1 MGSRIS
7 RKFHFL
13 FGALSLLF
21 IGLFLHFIWLDQSF
35 DEAESVNKIQQ
46 KFSQEVYKL
55 QKEMI
60 PVIEKL
66 ENNSGANFSN
76 LQTTTSYPY
85 YIFNNGR
92 MVFWS
97 DYRYVPAYRYLRGD
111 YEFKFIKTLRKNFV
125 SRRWRISG
133 TSYEI
138 YALMPIYY
146 GYKVDNNYVKSE
158 FNRAIFEYQ
167 DLDILETREEIGY
180 DICYG
185 QKGCLF
191 KIVPGPGYGSKNK
204 IQSSL
209 FIIAISSSVLLFFI
223 FIILWTESVAK
234 SNAEAGL
241 LWLMGLLALFRL
253 PMLYF
258 RFPAAFIETDIFDS
272 RFFASSFF
280 NPSFGD
286 VIINLFALTLIS
298 VYIFRHYR
306 KSKIVRYLLR
316 APDKLRVAWLVF
328 IAGLSAMI
336 HHGMYLIFQTVYHNS
351 QITYDINETIK
362 FDIHRIQGF
371 LIYVLIAINIFLFYH
386 VLFRLMERLVK
397 DKKNMWGAF
406 TFGLLLFG
414 LVNYFVEQ
422 TFWQSMVVSAVL
434 FVVLYITKLP
444 YWISQLRYK
453 TFLYFFTSIIATSIL
468 ASLAIYEFENER
480 ETARKRKFAEQFLI
494 ENDDLGEYLLSE
506 INNKVKDDVFIQ
518 ARLAGSFLSKDII
531 KSKIRQKHLSRY
543 FDKYDTRIYI
553 YNTSGRPFG
562 NDGSGLSPGE
572 VRKFN
577 VEEYKTVY
585 PNIFFINKF
594 GADVSKRYLSIIEIK
609 RRGILVGYVVLDLKL
624 KRIIPENVYPELL
637 VDNRFLLPFQHRD
650 YSYAVFS
657 GQNITYNSGSFN
669 YYTNFNRR
677 LLKQPDIYKSGL
689 SEGRYRHLAF
699 SDREGRTIVIT
710 SNSHNRVDIIAN
722 FSFLFLILIFTIL
735 IFFSGYA
742 MYFSFQNVSLNYSAK
757 IQLYLNI
764 AFFLPLF
771 VVSVTTLSLIN
782 RSFRKEVND
791 EYYKKAQ
798 SISTNISADLKNY
811 VDNIIDDSEEL
822 PDKLAEIAK
831 FASADVNLFST
842 RGRLIAS
849 SQPVIY
855 ENDILSKY
863 INPEAY
869 AKIKEQGE
877 NAYITRESVGTLEFN
892 TTFFGVKASDTGEL
906 IGIISVPF
914 FQSEYTLE
922 RNEINILANVI
933 NIFSLI
939 FIAFLII
946 SYLASKWLTFPLT
959 FITQKLKKT
968 TLTGFNEPLTW
979 KTEDEIGIMVGEY
992 NRMLINLEES
1002 KRALARS
1009 QKESAWREM
1018 AQQVAHEIKN
1028 PLTPMKLTLQHLS
1041 RKLLG
1046 TAEQEDFERPIGTL
1060 LHQVDTLNDIASSFS
1075 SFAKMPM
1082 PEHERYEISSV
1093 IKKTVALYATTEN
1106 VDIKLNMPDEEVYT
1120 MGDEQLTGRIIS
1132 NIMLNSIQA
1141 REQGEMSIELTLT
1154 VEGKRKIQIELK
1166 DDGPGIDEEIY
1177 SKIFIPNFT
1186 TKETGSGIGLA
1197 IAKHGVEHAGGK
1209 IWFETELEKGTAF
1222 YIELPKVD

>member
-1 MGSRIS
+1 MGRQFS
-7 RKFHFL
+7 RKYYFL
-13 FGALSLLF
+13 FGSLAFLVV
-21 IGLFLHFIWLDQSF
+21 GLLLHGLWLGKSF
-35 DEAESVNKIQQ
+35 DEAEYVNEIQGN
-46 KFSQEVYKL
+46 FSKQVLQL

-66 ENNSGANFSN
+66 ENDPNTQFTH
-76 LQTTTSYPY
+76 LQTPTDYSFYV
-85 YIFNNGR
+85 FDKGQ

-97 DYRYVPAYRYLRGD
+97 DYRYVPAYRYLRGN
-111 YEFKFIKTLRKNFV
+111 YEYKFIKTLRKNFV

-133 TSYEI
+133 TNYEI
-138 YALMPIYY
+138 FALIPIYY
-146 GYKVDNNYVKSE
+146 GFKVDNNYVKSE
-158 FNRAIFEYQ
+158 YNTEIFRNQNVKVHESY
-167 DLDILETREEIGY
+167 EEIGY
-180 DICYG
+180 DICFR

-191 KIVPGPGYGSKNK
+191 KVSLEPDYGA
-204 IQSSL
+204 QSVIRSGL
-209 FIIAISSSVLLFFI
+209 FIGLLSISIILFVI
-223 FIILWTESVAK
+223 FIILLTESVAK
-234 SNAEAGL
+234 AGVELGL
-241 LWLMGLLALFRL
+241 LLLITLLLLVRL

-258 RFPAAFIETDIFDS
+258 RFPANFIDTWAFDS

-286 VIINLFALTLIS
+286 LIANLVCLTIIS
-298 VYIFRHYR
+298 VYIFRHFR
-306 KSKIVRYLLR
+306 KSVLLKNLLQAAPKLKIIWMVI
-316 APDKLRVAWLVF
+316 VS
-328 IAGLSAMI
+328 GLSAMV
-336 HHGMYLIFQTVYHNS
+336 HHGMYLLFQTVYHNS

-362 FDIHRIQGF
+362 FDVNRSEGF
-371 LIYVLIAINIFLFYH
+371 IIFVLLAVNIFLCYH
-386 VLFRLMERLVK
+386 VMYRLMERLVK
-397 DKKNMWGAF
+397 SKTQMLGAF
-406 TFGLLLFG
+406 FSGLVLFG
-414 LVNYFVEQ
+414 VINFLINQ
-422 TFWQSMVVSAVL
+422 NFWQSALVSICL
-434 FVVLYITKLP
+434 FIVLYLTKLP

-453 TFLYFFTSIIATSIL
+453 TFLYLFTSIIATSVL
-468 ASLAIYEFENER
+468 ASLAIFEFENER

-506 INNKVKDDVFIQ
+506 INDKIKSDVFIQ
-518 ARLAGSFLSKDII
+518 ARMAGSFLSKDIV

-553 YNTSGRPFG
+553 YNSSGKPFD
-562 NDGSGLSPGE
+562 NRNNGLTPKE
-572 VRKFN
+572 VRAFN
-577 VEEYKTVY
+577 IDEFKTVY
-585 PNIFFINKF
+585 PDIYFVNKF
-594 GADVSKRYLSIIEIK
+594 GTDVSKRYLSIVEIK

-637 VDNRFLLPFQHRD
+637 VDNRFLFPFQHRG

-657 GQNITYNSGSFN
+657 DEEITYHSGNFN
-669 YYTNFNRR
+669 YYTSFSKT
-677 LLKQPDIYKSGL
+677 LLKRKEIYKNGL
-689 SEGRYRHLAF
+689 GDGRHRHLAF
-699 SDREGRTIVIT
+699 SDQEGRTIVIT
-710 SNSHNRVDIIAN
+710 SNSHRLSDAISN
-722 FSFLFLILIFTIL
+722 FSFLFLILIFTVL
-735 IFFSGYA
+735 IFSAGYA

-791 EYYKKAQ
+791 EYYKKARN
-798 SISTNISADLKNY
+798 ISTNISVDLKDY
-811 VDNIIDDSEEL
+811 VDHITEDSEEL
-822 PDKLAEIAK
+822 PNKLAEIAK

-842 RGRLIAS
+842 GGKLIAS

-863 INPEAY
+863 INPDAMS
-869 AKIKEQGE
+869 KIKEQGE

-892 TTFFGVKASDTGEL
+892 TTFFGVKAFDTGDL

-922 RNEINILANVI
+922 QNEIDILANVI

-939 FIAFLII
+939 FIVFLII
-946 SYLASKWLTFPLT
+946 SYLAAKWLTFPLT

-968 TLTGFNEPLTW
+968 TLTGFNEPLSW
-979 KTEDEIGIMVGEY
+979 KTDDEIGMMVGEY
-992 NRMLINLEES
+992 NRMLINLDES

-1046 TAEQEDFERPIGTL
+1046 TAEQGDFEKPIGTL

-1093 IKKTVALYATTEN
+1093 LKKTVALYTSTEN
-1106 VDIKLNMPDEEVYT
+1106 VSISLALPPDEVYT
-1120 MGDEQLTGRIIS
+1120 MGDEQLMGRIVS
-1132 NIMLNSIQA
+1132 NVMLNSIQA
-1141 REQGEMSIELTLT
+1141 REEEKMKIDLKLS
-1154 VEGKRKIQIELK
+1154 VEGNNKIQIELQ
-1166 DDGPGIDEEIY
+1166 DDGRGIDDEIY

-1197 IAKHGVEHAGGK
+1197 IAKHGIEHAGGK
-1209 IWFETELEKGTAF
+1209 IWFESELDKGTTF